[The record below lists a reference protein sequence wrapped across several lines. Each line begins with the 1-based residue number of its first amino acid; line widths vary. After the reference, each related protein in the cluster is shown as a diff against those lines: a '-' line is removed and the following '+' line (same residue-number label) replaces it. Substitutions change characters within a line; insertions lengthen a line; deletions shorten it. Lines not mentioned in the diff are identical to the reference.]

1 MVPLWLNGLRIL
13 HGAGLQFGIDRI
25 SQTKLGGHQVLNARA
40 AAALMQT
47 APPGIAKAPTGI
59 AGLDELTFGG
69 LPAGRPTLVCGG
81 AGCGKTLLAATFLVK
96 GAVDYGEPGVFM
108 TFEENVFDLVKNVAS
123 LGYDLEGLVAQKKLA
138 IDYVYIERTQIEET
152 GEYDLEGLFIRLEHA
167 IASVGAKRVVL
178 DTIETLFGGLSDAAV
193 LRAELRRLFNWL
205 KEKGVS
211 AIVTGERG
219 EGQLSRHGLEE
230 YVSDCVIL
238 LDHRV
243 ENQLSTR
250 RLRVVKYRGSP
261 HGTNEYPFLID
272 DQGISVMPVTSAGLE
287 HAVSDERV
295 SSGIPGLDEMMEGQG
310 FYRGS
315 SILVSGMAG
324 SGKTSMATHFADA
337 ACRRGERC
345 SYFAF
350 EESPAQ
356 IVRNMTS
363 IGVDLGQWVER
374 GLLRFSA
381 SRPSL
386 FGLEMHLARMH
397 RELAEFAPGAVVVD
411 PISSLM
417 QAGVQSDVHA
427 MLLRLLDYM
436 KAEQITALFT
446 NLTHGMVEMG
456 VTDAGVSSLMDTWL
470 LLLNRE
476 ASGEYNRQLYLL
488 KSRGMAHS
496 NQVREFVLSGHGVE
510 LRPVYLGRDGF
521 LIGSARLAQEARDRA
536 EAVGQEQKFE
546 RRARALARRRR
557 RLERQLEELRAKLED
572 EEHERRLLMEQAR
585 AQEAQLQADRLNMER
600 SRQGM
605 APANKGLGDDR

>member
-1 MVPLWLNGLRIL
+1 M
-13 HGAGLQFGIDRI
+13 
-25 SQTKLGGHQVLNARA
+25 NARA
-40 AAALMQT
+40 AAALTET
-47 APPGIAKAPTGI
+47 APSGIAKVPSGI
-59 AGLDELTFGG
+59 PGLDELTFGG

-108 TFEENVFDLVKNVAS
+108 TFEESAADLVKNVAS
-123 LGYDLEGLVAQKKLA
+123 LGYDLESLVAQKKIA
-138 IDYVYIERTQIEET
+138 IDYVHLERTEIEET
-152 GEYDLEGLFIRLEHA
+152 GEYDLEGLFIRLGHA
-167 IASVGAKRVVL
+167 IASVGARRVVL

-219 EGQLSRHGLEE
+219 DGQLTRHGLEE

-250 RLRVVKYRGSP
+250 RLRVVKYRGSS

-272 DQGISVMPVTSAGLE
+272 DQGISVMPVTSAGLD
-287 HAVSDERV
+287 HAVSDERI
-295 SSGIPGLDEMMEGQG
+295 SSGIPGLDEMMGGQG

-315 SILVSGMAG
+315 SVLVSGMAG
-324 SGKTSMATHFADA
+324 AGKTSMATHFADA

-345 SYFAF
+345 LYFAF

-356 IVRNMTS
+356 IVRNMGS
-363 IGVDLGQWVER
+363 IGVELGPWVDR

-397 RELAEFAPGAVVVD
+397 REIAEFAPGAVVID

-417 QAGVQSDVHA
+417 QAGLQSDVHA
-427 MLLRLLDYM
+427 MLLRLLDHL
-436 KAEQITALFT
+436 KAEQTTALFT
-446 NLTHGMVEMG
+446 SLTHGMIEVGM
-456 VTDAGVSSLMDTWL
+456 TDAGVSSLMDTWL

-496 NQVREFVLSGHGVE
+496 NQMREFVLSEHGVE
-510 LRPVYLGRDGF
+510 LRPVYLGPEGV
-521 LIGSARLAQEARDRA
+521 LTGSARLAQET
-536 EAVGQEQKFE
+536 
-546 RRARALARRRR
+546 RARAATVGQQQELERKARALTRRRR
-557 RLERQLEELRAKLED
+557 QLERQIEDLRADLEQ
-572 EEHERRLLMEQAR
+572 EERELHLLREEGRM
-585 AQEAQLQADRLNMER
+585 QEAQLQADRLSMER
-600 SRQGM
+600 SRQGV
-605 APANKGLGDDR
+605 APAKEGSGDGS

>member
-1 MVPLWLNGLRIL
+1 M
-13 HGAGLQFGIDRI
+13 
-25 SQTKLGGHQVLNARA
+25 NARA
-40 AAALMQT
+40 AAALTDT
-47 APPGIAKAPTGI
+47 APQGIAKAPTGI

-81 AGCGKTLLAATFLVK
+81 AGCGKTLVAATFLVK
-96 GAVDYGEPGVFM
+96 GAVEYGEPGVFM
-108 TFEENVFDLVKNVAS
+108 TFEENVSDLVENVAS
-123 LGYDLEGLVAQKKLA
+123 LGYDLQSLIAQKKIS
-138 IDYVYIERTQIEET
+138 IDYVYLERSEIEET
-152 GEYDLEGLFIRLEHA
+152 GEYDLEGLFIRLGHA
-167 IASVGAKRVVL
+167 IASIGAKRVVL
-178 DTIETLFGGLSDAAV
+178 DTIETLFGGLSNAAV

-205 KEKGVS
+205 KDRGVT

-219 EGQLSRHGLEE
+219 EGQLTRHGLEE

-250 RLRVVKYRGSP
+250 RLRVVKYRGSA

-272 DQGISVMPVTSAGLE
+272 DQGISVMPITSAGLD
-287 HAVSDERV
+287 HVVSEERI
-295 SSGIPGLDEMMEGQG
+295 SSGIPGLDEMMGGEG
-310 FYRGS
+310 FYRGT

-324 SGKTSMATHFADA
+324 SGKTSAATHFVDA

-345 SYFAF
+345 LYFAF

-356 IVRNMTS
+356 IVRNMAS
-363 IGVDLGQWVER
+363 IGFDLGLWVER

-397 RELAEFAPGAVVVD
+397 REIAEFSPSVVVID

-417 QAGVQSDVHA
+417 QAGIQSDVHA
-427 MLLRLLDYM
+427 MLLRLLDYL
-436 KAEQITALFT
+436 KAQQITMLFT

-456 VTDAGVSSLMDTWL
+456 VTDAAVSSLMDSWL
-470 LLLNRE
+470 LLLNSE

-496 NQVREFVLSGHGVE
+496 NQVREFVLSDGGVE
-510 LRPVYLGRDGF
+510 LRPVYLGPEGVVT
-521 LIGSARLAQEARDRA
+521 GSARLAQEARERA
-536 EAVGQEQKFE
+536 AAAARQQELE
-546 RRARALARRRR
+546 RKARALTRRRR
-557 RLERQLEELRAKLED
+557 QLERQIEDLRADLEQ
-572 EEHERRLLMEQAR
+572 EERELHLLMEGGR
-585 AQEAQLQADRLNMER
+585 IQEAQLQADRLSMER
-600 SRQGM
+600 SRQGI
-605 APANKGLGDDR
+605 APTRKGSDDGS

>member
-1 MVPLWLNGLRIL
+1 
-13 HGAGLQFGIDRI
+13 
-25 SQTKLGGHQVLNARA
+25 LNARA
-40 AAALMQT
+40 AAALTAT
-47 APPGIAKAPTGI
+47 APSGIAKVPTGI

-81 AGCGKTLLAATFLVK
+81 AGSGKTLLAATFLVK
-96 GAVDYGEPGVFM
+96 GAVDYGEHGVFM
-108 TFEENVFDLVKNVAS
+108 TFEENVSDLVKNVAS
-123 LGYDLEGLVAQKKLA
+123 LGYDLESLVAQKKIA
-138 IDYVYIERTQIEET
+138 IDYVYLERTEIEET
-152 GEYDLEGLFIRLEHA
+152 GEYDLEGLFIRLGHA
-167 IASVGAKRVVL
+167 IASVGARRVVL
-178 DTIETLFGGLSDAAV
+178 DTIETLFAGLSNAAV

-219 EGQLSRHGLEE
+219 DGQLTRHGLEE

-243 ENQLSTR
+243 EGQISIR
-250 RLRVVKYRGSP
+250 RLRVVKYRGSS

-272 DQGISVMPVTSAGLE
+272 DQGISVMPITSLGLDQ
-287 HAVSDERV
+287 AVSAERI
-295 SSGIPGLDEMMEGQG
+295 SSGIPGVDEMMGGQG

-324 SGKTSMATHFADA
+324 AGKTSVATHFVDA

-345 SYFAF
+345 LYFAF

-356 IVRNMTS
+356 IVRNMS
-363 IGVDLGQWVER
+363 SVGFELGQWVER

-386 FGLEMHLARMH
+386 FGLEMHLAKMH
-397 RELAEFAPGAVVVD
+397 REIAEFAPSAVVID

-417 QAGVQSDVHA
+417 QAGIQADVHA
-427 MLLRLLDYM
+427 MLLRMLDYL

-496 NQVREFVLSGHGVE
+496 NQVREFVLSDHGVE
-510 LRPVYLGRDGF
+510 LRPVYLGREGV
-521 LIGSARLAQEARDRA
+521 LTGSARVAQEAREKA
-536 EAVGQEQKFE
+536 AAVGQQQDLE
-546 RRARALARRRR
+546 RKARALARRRR
-557 RLERQLEELRAKLED
+557 QLERQVEELRADLED
-572 EEHERRLLMEQAR
+572 EERERHLLMEEGR
-585 AQEAQLQADRLNMER
+585 SREAQLEIDRVDMER
-600 SRQGM
+600 SR
-605 APANKGLGDDR
+605 K

>member
-1 MVPLWLNGLRIL
+1 
-13 HGAGLQFGIDRI
+13 
-25 SQTKLGGHQVLNARA
+25 LNARA
-40 AAALMQT
+40 AAALTDT
-47 APPGIAKAPTGI
+47 APQGIAKTPTGI
-59 AGLDELTFGG
+59 SGLDELTFGG

-108 TFEENVFDLVKNVAS
+108 TFEENISDLVKNVAS
-123 LGYDLEGLVAQKKLA
+123 LGYDLESLIARKKIA
-138 IDYVYIERTQIEET
+138 VDYVHLERSEIEET
-152 GEYDLEGLFIRLEHA
+152 GEYDLEGLFIRLGHA

-178 DTIETLFGGLSDAAV
+178 DTIETLFGGLSNAAL
-193 LRAELRRLFNWL
+193 LRTELRRLFNWL
-205 KEKGVS
+205 KERGVT

-219 EGQLSRHGLEE
+219 DGQLTRHGLEE

-250 RLRVVKYRGSP
+250 RLRVVKYRGSA

-272 DQGISVMPVTSAGLE
+272 DQGISVMPITSAGLD
-287 HAVSDERV
+287 HAVSDERI
-295 SSGIPGLDEMMEGQG
+295 STGIPGLDDMLGGEG

-324 SGKTSMATHFADA
+324 AGKTSVATHFVDA

-345 SYFAF
+345 LYFAF

-363 IGVDLGQWVER
+363 IGFELGTWVER

-397 RELAEFAPGAVVVD
+397 REIAEFGPSVVVID

-427 MLLRLLDYM
+427 MLLRLLDYL

-446 NLTHGMVEMG
+446 NLSRGMVEMG
-456 VTDAGVSSLMDTWL
+456 VTAAAVSSLMDSWL
-470 LLLNRE
+470 LLLNSE

-496 NQVREFVLSGHGVE
+496 NQVREFVLSDRGME
-510 LRPVYLGRDGF
+510 LRPVYLGPEGV
-521 LIGSARLAQEARDRA
+521 LTGSARLTQETRERAAAVARQ
-536 EAVGQEQKFE
+536 QELE
-546 RRARALARRRR
+546 RRARALMRRRR
-557 RLERQLEELRAKLED
+557 QLERQIEDLRADLEQ
-572 EEHERRLLMEQAR
+572 EERELHLLIEEGRLEQ
-585 AQEAQLQADRLNMER
+585 EQLQADRLNMER
-600 SRQGM
+600 SRQPM
-605 APANKGLGDDR
+605 APTREGKDDGS

>member
-1 MVPLWLNGLRIL
+1 L
-13 HGAGLQFGIDRI
+13 
-25 SQTKLGGHQVLNARA
+25 SART
-40 AAALMQT
+40 AAALTDT
-47 APPGIAKAPTGI
+47 APQGIAKAPTGI

-81 AGCGKTLLAATFLVK
+81 AGCGKTLLAATFLVN
-96 GAVDYGEPGVFM
+96 GAVAYGEPGVFM
-108 TFEENVFDLVKNVAS
+108 TFEENVSDLVKNVAS
-123 LGYDLEGLVAQKKLA
+123 LGYDLESLVAQKKIA
-138 IDYVYIERTQIEET
+138 VDYVYLERTEIEET
-152 GEYDLEGLFIRLEHA
+152 GEYDLEGLFIRLGHA
-167 IASVGAKRVVL
+167 IASIGAKRVVL
-178 DTIETLFGGLSDAAV
+178 DTIETLFAGLSNAAV

-205 KEKGVS
+205 KEKGVT

-219 EGQLSRHGLEE
+219 EGQLTRHGLEE

-250 RLRVVKYRGSP
+250 RLRVVKYRGSS

-272 DQGISVMPVTSAGLE
+272 DQGISVMPITSAGLD
-287 HAVSDERV
+287 HPVSDERI
-295 SSGIPGLDEMMEGQG
+295 SSGIPGLDEMMQGQG
-310 FYRGS
+310 FYRGTS
-315 SILVSGMAG
+315 VLVSGMAG
-324 SGKTSMATHFADA
+324 SGKTSMAAHFVDA

-345 SYFAF
+345 LYFAF

-356 IVRNMTS
+356 IVRNMAS
-363 IGVDLGQWVER
+363 IGIGLGRWIER

-397 RELAEFAPGAVVVD
+397 REITECAPSAVVID

-427 MLLRLLDYM
+427 MLLRLLDYL
-436 KAEQITALFT
+436 KAEQITAFFT
-446 NLTHGMVEMG
+446 NLTHGMIETG

-476 ASGEYNRQLYLL
+476 ASGEYNRQLYIL
-488 KSRGMAHS
+488 KSRGIAHS
-496 NQVREFVLSGHGVE
+496 NQVREFVLSERGVE
-510 LRPVYLGRDGF
+510 LRPVYLGPEGVVT
-521 LIGSARLAQEARDRA
+521 GSARLAQEARERA
-536 EAVGQEQKFE
+536 AAVGEQQELE
-546 RRARALARRRR
+546 RKARALTRRRR
-557 RLERQLEELRAKLED
+557 HLERQIEDLRADLEQ
-572 EEHERRLLMEQAR
+572 EERELHLLMEEAR
-585 AQEAQLQADRLNMER
+585 LQEGQLQADRLNMER

-605 APANKGLGDDR
+605 VPTKEGSSDGS